1 MSVPLWPHRQTPL
14 TIQLV
19 GIGAYRQEISGRFDR
34 CKPRSRY
41 FDRSRTSKAF
51 DCSSHRSLKLIDLWR
66 SLIPRIDILLI
77 PNHRQRNKT
86 IANGERVANG
96 IESNSEIV
104 GVKKSVPL
112 DILKSTLILLSTLC
126 RFTQEETPIPVPFGQ
141 MPPFT
146 IRCGSSSHLHQ
157 ERRSRIGK
165 VMQNPQIKR
174 GAKIVGVRNEEKLLA
189 VAQQRFEKTRTKQ
202 RRVDVSVSRRTPF

>member
-19 GIGAYRQEISGRFDR
+19 GIGAYHQEISGRFDR

-41 FDRSRTSKAF
+41 FDRYRASKTF
-51 DCSSHRSLKLIDLWR
+51 DCSSHRSLKLINLWR
-66 SLIPRIDILLI
+66 SLISRIDILLV
-77 PNHRQRNKT
+77 PNHRQRNKP
-86 IANGERVANG
+86 IANGKRISKG
-96 IESNSEIV
+96 IESNPENV

-112 DILKSTLILLSTLC
+112 DILISTLILLSTLC

-165 VMQNPQIKR
+165 EMQNPQINR
-174 GAKIVGVRNEEKLLA
+174 AAKIVGVRNEAKLLA
-189 VAQQRFEKTRTKQ
+189 VARQRFDKT
-202 RRVDVSVSRRTPF
+202 

>member
-1 MSVPLWPHRQTPL
+1 M
-14 TIQLV
+14 
-19 GIGAYRQEISGRFDR
+19 GAYHQEIWGRFDGWKR
-34 CKPRSRY
+34 GSRY
-41 FDRSRTSKAF
+41 FDRSRASKTF
-51 DCSSHRSLKLIDLWR
+51 DCSSHRSLKLINLWR
-66 SLIPRIDILLI
+66 SLIPRIDILLV

-86 IANGERVANG
+86 IANGKRISKG
-96 IESNSEIV
+96 IESNPEIV

-157 ERRSRIGK
+157 ERRSRIGQLL
-165 VMQNPQIKR
+165 QNTQIKR
-174 GAKIVGVRNEEKLLA
+174 GAKIVGVRNEEKLLP
-189 VAQQRFEKTRTKQ
+189 VPQQRF
-202 RRVDVSVSRRTPF
+202 